1 MSEGNGPVHHHGP
14 LAGISAGVAAVL
26 FAFGVLALAWHRVA
40 GQVSL
45 AVTVLAYA
53 VIFAVAGLACAVL
66 FYAVLWLRHRA
77 LHPELL
83 AGRRQAV
90 TAQVVGEELS
100 RTGAQPLAPLPYAGH
115 AAIEPPRVVEN
126 HFHFPDAGTAAAA
139 VRAMRDGEL
148 EP

>member
-1 MSEGNGPVHHHGP
+1 MGLGDSTHHHGP

-40 GQVSL
+40 GQVSTGI
-45 AVTVLAYA
+45 TVLVYA
-53 VIFAVAGLACAVL
+53 VMAAVCVAVGAAAW
-66 FYAVLWLRHRA
+66 YAVLWVRCRA
-77 LHPELL
+77 RNPELL

-90 TAQVVGEELS
+90 TAQVVGEELP
-100 RTGAQPLAPLPYAGH
+100 RTGGQPLPYAEP
-115 AAIEPPRVVEN
+115 AAIEPPREVHN